1 MSGAARKW
9 SWLTALAV
17 VVGAVAAPAARADDE
32 YAPGPR
38 TVEVGPGNFKN
49 ETTRV
54 LVNENVTFVLKDD
67 LEPEHSYKHSIA
79 FSHPPNPTAPSHYEL
94 DPADPNARTF
104 TVTFDQPGYH
114 TYRCTL
120 HPHRGVVK
128 VRNPL
133 TATTLAPAPTT
144 TTARPA
150 PTTTTTTA
158 RPAVTAPPSTSPRGV
173 VSAAS
178 KATTTT
184 KPAPLTVTPLTAPSA
199 PPSAGTSAVTAAEAA
214 DAEAATE
221 ADEAAFDEASHQ
233 EGVGRGSDT
242 TMLMII
248 AIGLAA
254 VLLGAGGW
262 AWYHRPSRYLSA

>member
-150 PTTTTTTA
+150 RTTTTTTA
-158 RPAVTAPPSTSPRGV
+158 RPAATAPPSTSPRGV
-173 VSAAS
+173 VPAAS

-184 KPAPLTVTPLTAPSA
+184 KPAPLAVAPLRALSATPEAA
-199 PPSAGTSAVTAAEAA
+199 TAAAV
-214 DAEAATE
+214 DAEAAKAEAAE
-221 ADEAAFDEASHQ
+221 ADEVAFDEAGHQ
-233 EGVGRGSDT
+233 EGAGGGSDA
-242 TMLMII
+242 TMLII

>member
-104 TVTFDQPGYH
+104 TVTFDQPGSH
-114 TYRCTL
+114 TYSCTL

-128 VRNPL
+128 VRTPL

-144 TTARPA
+144 TTTRPA
-150 PTTTTTTA
+150 PTTTTTTV
-158 RPAVTAPPSTSPRGV
+158 RPVVTAAPSTSPRGS
-173 VSAAS
+173 VSAAP

-184 KPAPLTVTPLTAPSA
+184 TRAPLTVAPLTAPA
-199 PPSAGTSAVTAAEAA
+199 PLPGAPTSAVI
-214 DAEAATE
+214 DAEAAE
-221 ADEAAFDEASHQ
+221 DEAAEDDEVAVDAEGHQ
-233 EGVGRGSDT
+233 EDGGGGGSSK
-242 TMLMII
+242 TMLIM

-254 VLLGAGGW
+254 ALFAAGGW
-262 AWYHRPSRYLSA
+262 GWYHRSSRYEPA